1 MLEHLKVSYQFIYS
15 LFGGLGVLIVVFL
28 FFAFPQFT
36 SKVEQ
41 RKDLVVRKT
50 YWLFYCLTFLSGA
63 RRQIFVVFA
72 GFLLVEKFGYS
83 ASMIALLYLA
93 NYIFNLFFAAPIG
106 KLIGFIGERKA
117 LTIEYVGLIFVFV
130 AYGLVEDPRWAGA
143 LYIIDHFFFA
153 FAIAIKTYFQK
164 IANDEDIASTAGV
177 SFTIN
182 HIAAVILPAV
192 LGLVWLYSNSL
203 VFFIGAGI
211 AFLSLVLSQLI
222 PNHPQIGQE
231 TRLV

>member
-1 MLEHLKVSYQFIYS
+1 
-15 LFGGLGVLIVVFL
+15 
-28 FFAFPQFT
+28 
-36 SKVEQ
+36 
-41 RKDLVVRKT
+41 
-50 YWLFYCLTFLSGA
+50 
-63 RRQIFVVFA
+63 
-72 GFLLVEKFGYS
+72 
-83 ASMIALLYLA
+83 
-93 NYIFNLFFAAPIG
+93 
-106 KLIGFIGERKA
+106 
-117 LTIEYVGLIFVFV
+117 
-130 AYGLVEDPRWAGA
+130 
-143 LYIIDHFFFA
+143 
-153 FAIAIKTYFQK
+153 
-164 IANDEDIASTAGV
+164 V